1 MIFVSLQSYK
11 QSKIHLCDFKLF
23 HALIVSLFSFFFKGG
38 GGGGGGTLLLSLPW
52 NATRNDGSIFFLID
66 RIADL
71 R

>member
-38 GGGGGGTLLLSLPW
+38 GGGGGYS
-52 NATRNDGSIFFLID
+52 SIV
-66 RIADL
+66 IAMECDAK
-71 R
+71 